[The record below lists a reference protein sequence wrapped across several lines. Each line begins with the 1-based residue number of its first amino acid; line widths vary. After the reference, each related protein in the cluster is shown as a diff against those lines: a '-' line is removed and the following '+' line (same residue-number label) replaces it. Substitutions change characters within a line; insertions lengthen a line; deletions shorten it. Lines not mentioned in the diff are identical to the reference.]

1 MVRAGLKALPWGAL
15 ALVSACAGSSE
26 SPPTAGNGPVAAP
39 REVAA
44 EVYQSPEF
52 RDHGIAAPPERG
64 QAKNRARTGSSVVAD
79 GFDFLRSLVVKPLL
93 RPVSSLNRLVFLSA
107 NTAIDAVKPVSL
119 LFESD
124 GPAPPLS
131 RAPAMDLDAWERRL
145 DRITGSTA
153 SRGSIRLLIGGA
165 QFFPRFVEA
174 VMAARRSIHIRS
186 YIFDTDDYA
195 TAVAD
200 LLKRRSRE
208 VEVKVLVDGLGSL
221 VAAAATPASMP
232 RDFDP
237 PGSMERY
244 LERNSRVQ
252 VRTGSNAWFTG
263 DHTKTF
269 LIDRRIAFVGG
280 MNIGREYRY
289 DWHDLMM
296 EVRGPVVARIGR
308 NFDRAW
314 SRAGPFGDLA
324 YLAQVLRPREPA
336 DAAADAGA
344 GAGYPIRVLHTEP
357 GDAQI
362 YRAQLAAIRAAR
374 RYIYIHNPYFS
385 DDEFL
390 VELLRARRRGV
401 DVRVVLSTRGDSPA
415 MDRSNILAANA
426 LFRRGVRV
434 YLYPGFSHVKAAIYD
449 GWACLGSANLDKMSL
464 RVNEELNLA
473 TSHGPA
479 VQALERQLF
488 EPDFEKST
496 EMTRLFEER
505 WTYYLSEML
514 ADQL

>member
-1 MVRAGLKALPWGAL
+1 MVRACLKALPWGAL
-15 ALVSACAGSSE
+15 ALVSACAGSTG
-26 SPPTAGNGPVAAP
+26 SPPTAGNGPVEAP

-52 RDHGIAAPPERG
+52 RDHGIAAPPEHGRAG
-64 QAKNRARTGSSVVAD
+64 GRAENRARTGSSVAAD

-107 NTAIDAVKPVSL
+107 DTAIDAVKPVSL
-119 LFESD
+119 LFESA

-145 DRITGSTA
+145 DRLTGSTA
-153 SRGSIRLLIGGA
+153 SRGSIRLLIGGE
-165 QFFPRFVEA
+165 QFFPRFVDA
-174 VMAARRSIHIRS
+174 IMGARRSIHIRS

-221 VAAAATPASMP
+221 LAAGATPASMP
-232 RDFDP
+232 RNFDP

-244 LERNSRVQ
+244 LERNSQVQ

-269 LIDRRIAFVGG
+269 LIDRRVAFVGG

-296 EVRGPVVARIGR
+296 EVRGPVVAQIGR
-308 NFDRAW
+308 NFDKAW

-324 YLAQVLRPREPA
+324 YLAHVLRPREPA
-336 DAAADAGA
+336 GAGA
-344 GAGYPIRVLHTEP
+344 GAGYPIRVLQTKP
-357 GDAQI
+357 GDPQI

>member
-1 MVRAGLKALPWGAL
+1 MVRRFIRALPWGVL
-15 ALVSACAGSSE
+15 ALVSACALSTE
-26 SPPTAGNGPVAAP
+26 SPP
-39 REVAA
+39 RA
-44 EVYQSPEF
+44 EAHQIPEF
-52 RDHGIAAPPERG
+52 QDHGIAVPPG
-64 QAKNRARTGSSVVAD
+64 QDQIGGRTKNGARSEGSIAAD
-79 GFDFLRSLVVKPLL
+79 GFDLLRSLVVKPLL
-93 RPVSSLNRLVFLSA
+93 RPVSSLNRLVFFSA
-107 NTAIDAVKPVSL
+107 DTAIDTVKPVSL

-131 RAPAMDLDAWERRL
+131 RVPAMDLTAWERRL
-145 DRITGSTA
+145 DRMTGSTT
-153 SRGSIRLLIGGA
+153 SRGSIRLLIGGE
-165 QFFPRFVEA
+165 QFFPRFIDA
-174 VMAARRSIHIRS
+174 VMGARRSVHIRS

-200 LLKRRSRE
+200 LLKQRSRE
-208 VEVKVLVDGLGSL
+208 VEIKVLVDGLGNL
-221 VAAAATPASMP
+221 VAAGATPASMP
-232 RDFDP
+232 RDFDA

-244 LERNSRVQ
+244 LEQNSQVQ
-252 VRTGSNAWFTG
+252 VRTGSNPWFAG

-269 LIDRRIAFVGG
+269 LVDRHIAFVGG

-289 DWHDLMM
+289 DWHDLMV
-296 EVRGPVVARIGR
+296 EVRGPVVAQLGR
-308 NFDRAW
+308 EFDKAW
-314 SRAGPFGDLA
+314 SHAGPFGDLA
-324 YLAQVLRPREPA
+324 YLAHVLRPREQA
-336 DAAADAGA
+336 DA
-344 GAGYPIRVLHTEP
+344 GAGYPIRVLHTKP

-362 YRAQLAAIRAAR
+362 YRTQLAAIRAAR

-415 MDRSNILAANA
+415 MNRSNILAANA

-473 TSHGPA
+473 TSHAPA
-479 VQALERQLF
+479 VQALERELF

>member
-1 MVRAGLKALPWGAL
+1 
-15 ALVSACAGSSE
+15 
-26 SPPTAGNGPVAAP
+26 
-39 REVAA
+39 
-44 EVYQSPEF
+44 
-52 RDHGIAAPPERG
+52 
-64 QAKNRARTGSSVVAD
+64 
-79 GFDFLRSLVVKPLL
+79 
-93 RPVSSLNRLVFLSA
+93 VFLSTDA
-107 NTAIDAVKPVSL
+107 AIDVVKPVSL

-131 RAPAMDLDAWERRL
+131 RAPAMDLAAWERRL

-153 SRGSIRLLIGGA
+153 SRGSIRLLIGGE

-174 VMAARRSIHIRS
+174 VRGARRSIHIRS

-208 VEVKVLVDGLGSL
+208 VEVKVLVDGLGNL
-221 VAAAATPASMP
+221 VAAGAIPASMP
-232 RDFDP
+232 QGFVP

-244 LERNSRVQ
+244 LERNSQVQ

-280 MNIGREYRY
+280 MNIGREYRF

-296 EVRGPVVARIGR
+296 EVRGPVVAQIGR
-308 NFDRAW
+308 EFDKAW
-314 SRAGPFGDLA
+314 SHAGPFGDLA
-324 YLAQVLRPREPA
+324 YLAHILRPGKSESS
-336 DAAADAGA
+336 G
-344 GAGYPIRVLHTEP
+344 GGYPIRVLHTKP
-357 GDAQI
+357 GDTQI
-362 YRAQLAAIRAAR
+362 YRAQLAAIRAAQ
-374 RYIYIHNPYFS
+374 RYIYVHNPYFS

-473 TSHGPA
+473 TSHAAA

-488 EPDFEKST
+488 EPDFEKSA
-496 EMTRLFEER
+496 EMTQPFEEH

>member
-1 MVRAGLKALPWGAL
+1 MRPFIGALPWGAL
-15 ALVSACAGSSE
+15 ALVSACAGSTE
-26 SPPTAGNGPVAAP
+26 PPPTA
-39 REVAA
+39 EVH
-44 EVYQSPEF
+44 QSPEF
-52 RDHGIAAPPERG
+52 RDHGIAAPLEHG
-64 QAKNRARTGSSVVAD
+64 QAEGRAENGARSGSSIASD

-107 NTAIDAVKPVSL
+107 DTAIDAVKPVSL

-131 RAPAMDLDAWERRL
+131 RAPAMDLDAWERGL
-145 DRITGSTA
+145 DRMTGSTA
-153 SRGSIRLLIGGA
+153 SRGSIRLLIGGE
-165 QFFPRFVEA
+165 QFFPRFVDA
-174 VMAARRSIHIRS
+174 VVGARRSIHIRS

-221 VAAAATPASMP
+221 VAAGAIPASMP
-232 RDFDP
+232 PDFDP

-252 VRTGSNAWFTG
+252 VRTRSNPWFTG

-296 EVRGPVVARIGR
+296 EVRGPVVARLGR
-308 NFDRAW
+308 EFDKAW
-314 SRAGPFGDLA
+314 GRAGPFGDLT
-324 YLAQVLRPREPA
+324 YLAQVLRPSEPT
-336 DAAADAGA
+336 GT
-344 GAGYPIRVLHTEP
+344 GAGYPIRVLRTKP

-362 YRAQLAAIRAAR
+362 YRTQLAAIRAAK

-434 YLYPGFSHVKAAIYD
+434 YLYPGFSHVKAAVYD

-479 VQALERQLF
+479 VQALERELF

>member
-1 MVRAGLKALPWGAL
+1 MSFIRALPWGAL
-15 ALVSACAGSSE
+15 ALVSACASSTE
-26 SPPTAGNGPVAAP
+26 PPPK
-39 REVAA
+39 A
-44 EVYQSPEF
+44 EAHQSAEF
-52 RDHGIAAPPERG
+52 RDQGIAAPPEHG
-64 QAKNRARTGSSVVAD
+64 RTGGRADKGARSGGSIAAD
-79 GFDFLRSLVVKPLL
+79 GFDLLRSLVVKPLL

-107 NTAIDAVKPVSL
+107 DTAIDAVKPVSL
-119 LFESD
+119 LFESNA
-124 GPAPPLS
+124 PAPPLS
-131 RAPAMDLDAWERRL
+131 RAPAMDLAAWERRL
-145 DRITGSTA
+145 DRMTDSTA
-153 SRGSIRLLIGGA
+153 SRGSIRLLIGGE
-165 QFFPRFVEA
+165 QFFPRFVDA
-174 VMAARRSIHIRS
+174 VMGARRSIHIRS

-195 TAVAD
+195 TTVAD
-200 LLKRRSRE
+200 LLKQRSRE

-221 VAAAATPASMP
+221 VAAGATPASMP

-244 LERNSRVQ
+244 LERNSQVQ
-252 VRTGSNAWFTG
+252 VRTRSNPWFTG

-289 DWHDLMM
+289 DWHDLMV
-296 EVRGPVVARIGR
+296 EVRGPVVAQLGR
-308 NFDRAW
+308 EFDKAW

-324 YLAQVLRPREPA
+324 NLAHVLRPRKQ
-336 DAAADAGA
+336 AGA
-344 GAGYPIRVLHTEP
+344 GAGYPIRVLHTDP

-449 GWACLGSANLDKMSL
+449 GWACLGSANLDRMSL
-464 RVNEELNLA
+464 RVNHELNLA

-479 VQALERQLF
+479 VQALKRELF
-488 EPDFEKST
+488 ETDFEKST
-496 EMTRLFEER
+496 EMARLFEER

>member
-1 MVRAGLKALPWGAL
+1 LK
-15 ALVSACAGSSE
+15 
-26 SPPTAGNGPVAAP
+26 
-39 REVAA
+39 
-44 EVYQSPEF
+44 Q
-52 RDHGIAAPPERG
+52 
-64 QAKNRARTGSSVVAD
+64 
-79 GFDFLRSLVVKPLL
+79 
-93 RPVSSLNRLVFLSA
+93 
-107 NTAIDAVKPVSL
+107 
-119 LFESD
+119 
-124 GPAPPLS
+124 
-131 RAPAMDLDAWERRL
+131 
-145 DRITGSTA
+145 
-153 SRGSIRLLIGGA
+153 
-165 QFFPRFVEA
+165 
-174 VMAARRSIHIRS
+174 
-186 YIFDTDDYA
+186 
-195 TAVAD
+195 
-200 LLKRRSRE
+200 RSRE
-208 VEVKVLVDGLGSL
+208 VEGKVLVDGLGSL

-244 LERNSRVQ
+244 LERNSQVQ
-252 VRTGSNAWFTG
+252 VRTRSNPWFTG

-289 DWHDLMM
+289 DWHDLMV
-296 EVRGPVVARIGR
+296 EVRGPVVAQLGR
-308 NFDRAW
+308 EFDKAW

-324 YLAQVLRPREPA
+324 YLAHILHLREQ
-336 DAAADAGA
+336 AGA

-357 GDAQI
+357 GNAQI
-362 YRAQLAAIRAAR
+362 YRTQLAAIRAAR

-449 GWACLGSANLDKMSL
+449 GWACLGSANLDRMSL
-464 RVNEELNLA
+464 RVNHELNLA
-473 TSHGPA
+473 TSHGSA
-479 VQALERQLF
+479 VQSLKRELF
-488 EPDFEKST
+488 EPDFERST

>member
-1 MVRAGLKALPWGAL
+1 MSFIRALPWGAL
-15 ALVSACAGSSE
+15 VLVSACASSIE
-26 SPPTAGNGPVAAP
+26 PPPK
-39 REVAA
+39 A
-44 EVYQSPEF
+44 EAHQSAEF
-52 RDHGIAAPPERG
+52 RDQGIAAPPEHG
-64 QAKNRARTGSSVVAD
+64 RTGSRAENGSRSGGSIAAD
-79 GFDFLRSLVVKPLL
+79 GFDLLRSLVVKPLL

-107 NTAIDAVKPVSL
+107 DTAIDAVKPVSL
-119 LFESD
+119 LLESD
-124 GPAPPLS
+124 SPAPPLS
-131 RAPAMDLDAWERRL
+131 RAPAMDLTAWERRL
-145 DRITGSTA
+145 DRMTGSTA
-153 SRGSIRLLIGGA
+153 SRGSIRLLIGGQ
-165 QFFPRFVEA
+165 QFFPRFIDA
-174 VMAARRSIHIRS
+174 VKSARRLIHIRS

-200 LLKRRSRE
+200 LLKQRSRE
-208 VEVKVLVDGLGSL
+208 VDVKVLVDGLGSL
-221 VAAAATPASMP
+221 VAAGATPASMP

-252 VRTGSNAWFTG
+252 VRTRSNPWFTG

-289 DWHDLMM
+289 DWHDLMV
-296 EVRGPVVARIGR
+296 EVRGPVVAQLGR
-308 NFDRAW
+308 EFDKAW

-324 YLAQVLRPREPA
+324 NLAHVLRPREQ
-336 DAAADAGA
+336 AGA
-344 GAGYPIRVLHTEP
+344 GAGYPIRVLHTDP

-362 YRAQLAAIRAAR
+362 YRTQLAAIRAAR

-449 GWACLGSANLDKMSL
+449 GWACLGSANLDRMSL
-464 RVNEELNLA
+464 RVNHELNLA

-479 VQALERQLF
+479 VQALKRELF
-488 EPDFEKST
+488 ETDFEKST
-496 EMTRLFEER
+496 EMARLFEER